1 MNRRRLRI
9 ALASALAATF
19 ACTTVYLPED
29 DPLTE
34 ATLSEAIEVLRD
46 FEGSVELLEDGIVV
60 DLYVFTWRR
69 KVRVGGDFGTEVTYQ
84 RRLIGPKRDVYLP
97 YTSILSVRARSWPL
111 WSGVE
116 LELDST
122 IQLRKSWA
130 RQAPPGRSGDED
142 PVVIKVQGEEEAQKL
157 SEAIDRVRRARL
169 LAVEPAEGAEGAEG
183 AESPAAADAPEAA
196 PVEAAEPDA
205 ATP

>member
-1 MNRRRLRI
+1 MNRRRLRT
-9 ALASALAATF
+9 ALVSALAATC
-19 ACTTVYLPED
+19 ACTTVYLPEN

-46 FEGSVELLEDGIVV
+46 FDGRVELLEDGIVV

-69 KVRVGGDFGTEVTYQ
+69 KVRVGGDFGTEVIYQ

-97 YTSILSVRARSWPL
+97 YTSILSVQARSWPL

-130 RQAPPGRSGDED
+130 RQAPPGRSGDDD
-142 PVVIKVQGEEEAQKL
+142 PVVIKVRDEQEAQKL

-169 LAVEPAEGAEGAEG
+169 LAAES
-183 AESPAAADAPEAA
+183 AESPPAADAPEAA
-196 PVEAAEPDA
+196 PVEATEPDA
-205 ATP
+205 AAP

>member
-130 RQAPPGRSGDED
+130 RQGPRG
-142 PVVIKVQGEEEAQKL
+142 
-157 SEAIDRVRRARL
+157 
-169 LAVEPAEGAEGAEG
+169 
-183 AESPAAADAPEAA
+183 
-196 PVEAAEPDA
+196 
-205 ATP
+205 

>member
-9 ALASALAATF
+9 ALVFVLAATF
-19 ACTTVYLPED
+19 ACTTVYLPEN

-46 FEGSVELLEDGIVV
+46 FDGRVELLEDGIVV

-69 KVRVGGDFGTEVTYQ
+69 KVRVGGDFGTEVIYQ

-97 YTSILSVRARSWPL
+97 YTSILSVQARSWPL

-130 RQAPPGRSGDED
+130 RQAPPGRSGDDD
-142 PVVIKVQGEEEAQKL
+142 PVVIKVRDEQEAQKL

-169 LAVEPAEGAEGAEG
+169 LAAES
-183 AESPAAADAPEAA
+183 AESPPAADAPEAA
-196 PVEAAEPDA
+196 PVEATEPDA
-205 ATP
+205 AAP